1 MFFSFLLQQLRYSVS
16 FEVLSVGGKRSA
28 EEGSCPLSRWGA
40 WPLAGKTAKSNK
52 EVYRQA
58 SWMIFMGI
66 PIRGANSKGT
76 QSSPICPCNNEVFVL
91 KVKPVFELPYV
102 HTFYPFVCMGPS
114 IS

>member
-1 MFFSFLLQQLRYSVS
+1 
-16 FEVLSVGGKRSA
+16 
-28 EEGSCPLSRWGA
+28 
-40 WPLAGKTAKSNK
+40 
-52 EVYRQA
+52 
-58 SWMIFMGI
+58 MIFMGI